1 MLHDVWVL
9 AWFWTLK
16 TLVQGCIG
24 LLLENF
30 FTGSHSVIILKN
42 RDAICRTSLWMVPIY
57 GLGGDMLAFLRWL
70 FPWMI
75 LFVPTATGCIFA
87 AEYATGWLLRKAGIK
102 VWDYSHAKY
111 GIHGLI
117 RLDYLPF
124 WMMMALGY
132 DLLVDLLD
140 KVLRFAGSL
149 A

>member
-1 MLHDVWVL
+1 MLHEIWVFV
-9 AWFWTLK
+9 WFWTLK
-16 TLVQGCIG
+16 TLVQGCVG

-30 FTGSHSVIILKN
+30 FTGFHSVIILRS

-57 GLGGDMLAFLRWL
+57 GLGGDGLALLRQAL
-70 FPWMI
+70 PLMI
-75 LFVPTATGCIFA
+75 LFVPIATAAIFG
-87 AEYATGWLLRKAGIK
+87 AEYITGWLLRRFGIR

-124 WMMMALGY
+124 WMMVALGY
-132 DLLVDLLD
+132 DLLVDILD
-140 KVLRFAGSL
+140 KVLTFAGSL